1 MGQCRYSVRNCIV
14 RKDRYSNPIAGKLIG
29 SHITERFLDVAS
41 VAKWNV
47 SKTIDG
53 WQQLISCLILTQVEL
68 VVNRVAVPESTI
80 SLYTQPRT
88 FAGFWLGGRCL
99 LAAWG
104 EENFEN
110 LTTKWR
116 ILKYWKMLL
125 FAFFCL
131 LIFHSFSRGSPDPN
145 CPYVRTPIHPATVS
159 NILLLSDLGPMLAET
174 KIAVRHQLCGIENI
188 SMRASLWN
196 QCRKAESFISN
207 RSNL

>member
-14 RKDRYSNPIAGKLIG
+14 RKDRYSNPSAGKLIG

-88 FAGFWLGGRCL
+88 SAGFWLGGRCP

-125 FAFFCL
+125 FAFFACWFFIHFPGGHL
-131 LIFHSFSRGSPDPN
+131 
-145 CPYVRTPIHPATVS
+145 TPIV
-159 NILLLSDLGPMLAET
+159 PM
-174 KIAVRHQLCGIENI
+174 CGRPFTRRQFLTFFCYLI
-188 SMRASLWN
+188 
-196 QCRKAESFISN
+196 
-207 RSNL
+207 